1 MSDTGPVTAA
11 EVETSRRKANM
22 WTWLARAMGV
32 ALLVAVLATV
42 GYLMFSNTA
51 LRATLGDSVAE
62 NAELRD
68 KVDALYEQV
77 LAAGEE
83 PVTEPET
90 STPPASL
97 PGEKGD
103 KGEAGR
109 PPTQAEI
116 VDAVLNVCAQTALC
130 TGPAGQPGE
139 SVKGDPGKDG
149 QPGAPGESITG
160 PQGEKGDKGDP
171 GEPGTPGAQG
181 PQGEPGAP
189 GPTCPAGTTQMNVL
203 VDTYVDGDLLPT
215 RRQVVACVFE

>member
-1 MSDTGPVTAA
+1 MSDTGPVTAEEA
-11 EVETSRRKANM
+11 ASSRRKANL
-22 WTWLARAMGV
+22 WTWLARSMGI
-32 ALLVAVLATV
+32 ALLVAVLVTV

-51 LRATLGDSVAE
+51 LRATLGASVTE

-83 PVTEPET
+83 PVTEPDT
-90 STPPASL
+90 SAPPASL
-97 PGEKGD
+97 PGEKGEP
-103 KGEAGR
+103 GAPGR

-116 VDAVLNVCAQTALC
+116 VDAVLDVCSATSLC
-130 TGPAGQPGE
+130 VGPAGTPGEPGE
-139 SVKGDPGKDG
+139 SVKGDPGAPG
-149 QPGAPGESITG
+149 APGAPGESIVG
-160 PQGEKGDKGDP
+160 PKGDKGDP
-171 GEPGTPGAQG
+171 GEPGATGAQG
-181 PQGEPGAP
+181 PQGEP

>member
-1 MSDTGPVTAA
+1 MTAEEA
-11 EVETSRRKANM
+11 ASSRRKANL
-22 WTWLARAMGV
+22 WTWLARSMGI
-32 ALLVAVLATV
+32 ALLVAVLVTV

-51 LRATLGDSVAE
+51 LRATLGASVTE

-83 PVTEPET
+83 PVTEPDT
-90 STPPASL
+90 SAPPASL
-97 PGEKGD
+97 PGEPG
-103 KGEAGR
+103 APGR

-116 VDAVLNVCAQTALC
+116 VDAVLDVCSATSLC
-130 TGPAGQPGE
+130 VGPAGTPGEPGE
-139 SVKGDPGKDG
+139 SVKGDPGAPG
-149 QPGAPGESITG
+149 APGAPGESIVG
-160 PQGEKGDKGDP
+160 PKGDKGDP
-171 GEPGTPGAQG
+171 GEPGATGAQG
-181 PQGEPGAP
+181 PQGEP

>member
-11 EVETSRRKANM
+11 EVESSRRKANL
-22 WTWLARAMGV
+22 WTWLARAMGI

-42 GYLMFSNTA
+42 GYLMISNSA
-51 LRATLGDSVAE
+51 LRATLAASVSE

-83 PVTEPET
+83 PVTEPNT
-90 STPPASL
+90 SAPPASL
-97 PGEKGD
+97 PGEKGEPGD
-103 KGEAGR
+103 PGR

-116 VDAVLNVCAQTALC
+116 VDAVLDVCSATALC
-130 TGPAGQPGE
+130 VGPAGAPGEPGE
-139 SVKGDPGKDG
+139 SVKGDPGA
-149 QPGAPGESITG
+149 PGAPGESIVG
-160 PQGEKGDKGDP
+160 PKGDKGDP
-171 GEPGTPGAQG
+171 GEPGAPGAPGAQG
-181 PQGEPGAP
+181 PQGEP